1 MGHELFYLTP
11 TRALMSANYRTSP
24 AFSVERR
31 DVVVSDSAASA
42 LGLNNNFQVS
52 HDGQRFLFSRARNEG
67 LALVLVENWF
77 EELKSKVR

>member
-1 MGHELFYLTP
+1 M
-11 TRALMSANYRTSP
+11 
-24 AFSVERR
+24 
-31 DVVVSDSAASA
+31 VSDSAASA
-42 LGLNNNFQVS
+42 LGLNDNFQVS